1 MRILKVWVCS
11 RSLKYFLDN
20 TKKLSP
26 GTILKYDFNKKI
38 QVTEYWNTYLEFL
51 KMRENPFKGTYDSAK
66 EEIICKIKN
75 ATKTRLASDVP
86 VGAFLSGGIDSSNLV
101 LSLKEQGIDI
111 DTFSIGFEDESKNE
125 SKYACEI
132 SRI

>member
-1 MRILKVWVCS
+1 MAS
-11 RSLKYFLDN
+11 KYFQKKINYNNSSEYLRYGYVPDPLSILDN

-66 EEIICKIKN
+66 EELIFKIEN
-75 ATKTRLASDVP
+75 ATKSRLASDVP

-101 LSLKEQGIDI
+101 LSLRSKELILI
-111 DTFSIGFEDESKNE
+111 PFL
-125 SKYACEI
+125 
-132 SRI
+132 